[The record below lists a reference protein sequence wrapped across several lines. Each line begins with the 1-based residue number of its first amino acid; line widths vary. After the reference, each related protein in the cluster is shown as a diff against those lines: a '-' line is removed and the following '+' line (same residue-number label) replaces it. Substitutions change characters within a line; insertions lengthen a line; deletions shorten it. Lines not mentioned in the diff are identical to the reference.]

1 MSLHPENH
9 GKYWTQNETNH
20 LMKEI
25 KLIDIKEIA
34 RVHKRTENAIFLK
47 IIRESAKLCDNNDQ
61 LTLYDLSII
70 TTLKISNLIQGFKK
84 INYTKFINHYN
95 DYNDNNYN
103 DNNYNDNDYNDNDN
117 DNNDNNDEKTFN
129 SYYVVIPSIFVLTLI
144 LLWKSF
150 YNESNVVLD
159 GL

>member
-1 MSLHPENH
+1 MSPHPENH
-9 GKYWTQNETNH
+9 GKIWTQNETNH

-34 RVHKRTENAIFLK
+34 RIHKRTENAIFLK
-47 IIRESAKLCDNNDQ
+47 IIRESAKLCDNDNE

-70 TTLKISNLIQGFKK
+70 TTLKISNLIKGFKK
-84 INYTKFINHYN
+84 INYSKFINEY
-95 DYNDNNYN
+95 DNEY
-103 DNNYNDNDYNDNDN
+103 DN
-117 DNNDNNDEKTFN
+117 KKRFN
-129 SYYVVIPSIFVLTLI
+129 SYHIVIPSIFVLTVI

-150 YNESNVVLD
+150 YNPSNVALD

>member
-20 LMKEI
+20 LMKKI

-34 RVHKRTENAIFLK
+34 RIHKRTENAIFLK
-47 IIRESAKLCDNNDQ
+47 IIRESAKLCDNDDQ

-70 TTLKISNLIQGFKK
+70 TTLKISNLIEGFKK
-84 INYTKFINHYN
+84 INYTKFINY
-95 DYNDNNYN
+95 YNDN
-103 DNNYNDNDYNDNDN
+103 DYNDNDYNDNDN
-117 DNNDNNDEKTFN
+117 DNDNDYNDEKTFN

>member
-1 MSLHPENH
+1 MSPHPENH
-9 GKYWTQNETNH
+9 GKFWTQNETNH

-34 RVHKRTENAIFLK
+34 RIHKRTENAIFLK

-70 TTLKISNLIQGFKK
+70 TTLKISNLIEGFKK
-84 INYTKFINHYN
+84 INYTKFINDNYYN
-95 DYNDNNYN
+95 
-103 DNNYNDNDYNDNDN
+103 NDNDN
-117 DNNDNNDEKTFN
+117 DNDEYEYEYHNKKTFN
-129 SYYVVIPSIFVLTLI
+129 SYYVVIPSIFVSTLI

-150 YNESNVVLD
+150 YNESNVDLD